1 MHLDFNERVPLLISL
16 GSVFTIDETVLAYFG
31 LDARIM
37 DILRLFPKK
46 PHDFGLLSY
55 RASVRL
61 HYTKGRIIVAILPI
75 TPGQNYTPT
84 SAALAIMDLLA
95 DAVRHVPHYVM
106 DSAFATEE
114 LFSEVQ
120 WREVAVS
127 LSLKE
132 NRTAGF
138 GPLYEL
144 VTEDLPLGETR
155 TYAVNNVVIQAQ
167 NKKSAKSQGD
177 DTGHLHVVL
186 STGWRTPVSHST
198 ALKRVGEYKD
208 VQDLYLAWP
217 LSTLRILLKFDVP
230 AGTRV
235 SARDMLLERTGWNV
249 LAPPPNAAGV
259 EDWSEE
265 ALMELPAKIL
275 ADNFA
280 RAGPHRPEEQQE
292 QAGSGAQHPGGASE
306 GWFALRSRPQEERSR
321 RAMLSLSARRWAR
334 RRLRAAASST
344 STAPNMARS
353 MRLTKR
359 STALSRSTATA
370 PGPSCWASRCCTLC

>member
-1 MHLDFNERVPLLISL
+1 MTLNEMWRYIMRYMLESLEAKGRIKHRAAEVEELIHQLIGNERADEISPSCNWTELDVEKMHLDFNERVPLLISL

-106 DSAFATEE
+106 DSAFAEE
-114 LFSEVQ
+114 LVQ

-167 NKKSAKSQGD
+167 KKKIRQLQVAGRRHRASAC
-177 DTGHLHVVL
+177 
-186 STGWRTPVSHST
+186 R
-198 ALKRVGEYKD
+198 
-208 VQDLYLAWP
+208 
-217 LSTLRILLKFDVP
+217 
-230 AGTRV
+230 
-235 SARDMLLERTGWNV
+235 
-249 LAPPPNAAGV
+249 
-259 EDWSEE
+259 
-265 ALMELPAKIL
+265 
-275 ADNFA
+275 
-280 RAGPHRPEEQQE
+280 
-292 QAGSGAQHPGGASE
+292 AQHWVAHSCV
-306 GWFALRSRPQEERSR
+306 ALDRPQ
-321 RAMLSLSARRWAR
+321 AR
-334 RRLRAAASST
+334 RRVQGRAGSLLGL
-344 STAPNMARS
+344 AP
-353 MRLTKR
+353 
-359 STALSRSTATA
+359 
-370 PGPSCWASRCCTLC
+370 